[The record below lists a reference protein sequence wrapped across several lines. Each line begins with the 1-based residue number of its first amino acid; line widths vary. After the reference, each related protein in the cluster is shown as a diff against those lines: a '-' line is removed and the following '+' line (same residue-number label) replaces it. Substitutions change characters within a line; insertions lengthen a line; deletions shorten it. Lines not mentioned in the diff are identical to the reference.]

1 MTGASIKQVVKDTLT
16 GLATEA
22 LSKSIFHTAEG
33 FASLALGPIG
43 GLSASQH
50 FTAAGLFAGVAAT
63 AGLAGA
69 SISSSKGAGG
79 GGSVSSS
86 PTGLTQ
92 SSSVQR
98 PEASKAEPMVFNL
111 NFQGSTIYDTK
122 ESAKRAMSDELVKYI
137 NEPRRGSPRLRV
149 N

>member
-69 SISSSKGAGG
+69 SISSSKGGGG
-79 GGSVSSS
+79 GGSASSS